1 MTYMR
6 LVICSLRAGWTV
18 PQLALRFTL
27 PWSTQSRWPIFCC
40 IFYISFSDVLSP
52 NVFREVLR
60 KFSFVF
66 LTAVYQRTEKRWYTN
81 CPLFGSIWR
90 RSWNSHHFN
99 HIIRI
104 VTTVA
109 GQVWPLWAVLLSL
122 TWGQPSLSLSSSMS
136 SNSFSSSTNSSS
148 NFPNCSLLSREPS
161 HVKTLHIV
169 NTYALLFHI

>member
-60 KFSFVF
+60 KFSFLF
-66 LTAVYQRTEKRWYTN
+66 LTAVYQRTQKRWYTN

-122 TWGQPSLSLSSSMS
+122 TWGQPSLSLSSS
-136 SNSFSSSTNSSS
+136 NIFK
-148 NFPNCSLLSREPS
+148 FYFFFHKFLQQLS
-161 HVKTLHIV
+161 H
-169 NTYALLFHI
+169 LLFSCPVSHPMSKHFI